1 MEILPVVCKRI
12 QILLQHLHLQIMQ
25 QDQIVVFR
33 CNKHACNKNLA
44 GMWDHI
50 AALHLQ
56 EYTSNYS
63 PTHIRVVASISDCSM
78 HVLPLMFRIQGQDF
92 SNLFDLRTC
101 RSSIRRQQGEGS
113 KGGLM
118 KEKLL
123 VSV

>member
-1 MEILPVVCKRI
+1 
-12 QILLQHLHLQIMQ
+12 MQ

-33 CNKHACNKNLA
+33 CNKHVCNKNVA
-44 GMWDHI
+44 GIWDRI

-56 EYTSNYS
+56 EYTFKYS
-63 PTHIRVVASISDCSM
+63 PTHIRVVASISDSNM
-78 HVLPLMFRIQGQDF
+78 HVLLLMFRIQGQDF
-92 SNLFDLRTC
+92 TNLFDLRTC
-101 RSSIRRQQGEGS
+101 RSSIRQQQGEGS